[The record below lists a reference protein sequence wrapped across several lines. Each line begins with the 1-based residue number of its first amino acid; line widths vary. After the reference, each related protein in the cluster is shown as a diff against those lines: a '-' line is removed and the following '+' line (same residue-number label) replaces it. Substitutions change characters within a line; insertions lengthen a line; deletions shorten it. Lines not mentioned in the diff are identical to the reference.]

1 MGLKGHEIGLAYEIE
16 AIGAGI
22 VPGDGLEQCLD
33 RHLSGGRGMEML
45 RRIGGSLRP
54 VGAGQ
59 QRRGVQDSPPC
70 PGFRE

>member
-1 MGLKGHEIGLAYEIE
+1 MGFEGHEIGLADDLES
-16 AIGAGI
+16 IGTGV

-33 RHLSGGRGMEML
+33 RHLSGRRGMEML
-45 RRIGGSLRP
+45 RRIGVSLRP

-59 QRRGVQDSPPC
+59 QRRGVQDNPPC